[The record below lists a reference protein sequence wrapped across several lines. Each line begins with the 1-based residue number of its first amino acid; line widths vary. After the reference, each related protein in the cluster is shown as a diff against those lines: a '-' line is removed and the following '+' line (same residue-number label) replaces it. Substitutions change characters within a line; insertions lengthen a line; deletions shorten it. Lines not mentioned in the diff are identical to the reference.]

1 MSLGFVASH
10 GGDALE
16 FCAKVGFPV
25 DSVLDFSLNVNP
37 YGPPDS
43 VVASILSCIKLIKF
57 YPERFYL
64 KLREAISE
72 YVGVS
77 PEEVVV
83 GCGVTEL
90 IHSILV
96 RFVKNGPV
104 IIPLPTFTE
113 YEAAAKG
120 VGFNVEFVDPVG
132 LDVDLEKTA
141 SLLKGASG
149 GCLILCNP
157 NNPTGWL
164 LDYRFLSQLF
174 ALAERRGVTVLLDEA
189 YIDLSEGGRSLAQD
203 AVRYENVF
211 VLRSLT
217 KPFGFPGLRVGYA
230 VCSRRSA
237 REFEATAISWR
248 VGVLE
253 EAAAIAALRD
263 TLFLEDSKAKIFSE
277 KRRLVEGINSIS
289 GLRAIRSDTNFLMV
303 DLSRSH
309 FSPKN
314 LRWRLLSYGVVVREL
329 SSVRGINGPY
339 IRVCVRKP
347 DENKFLLEALRNI
360 IYSMEK
366 VYPNNP
372 SCDKR
377 GCHTSSSI
385 DCRLCF
391 CPFYPCL
398 DTATGGSF
406 VKREGGG
413 LVWNCSRCE
422 WVHRSEVADLVLEQL
437 SGVDLRSSD
446 PEDLLSA
453 RKRVLGVLPP

>member
-1 MSLGFVASH
+1 LTVGFVASH

-37 YGPPDS
+37 YGPPDN
-43 VVASILSCIKLIKF
+43 VITSIFSSIKLIKF
-57 YPERFYL
+57 YPERSYSR
-64 KLREAISE
+64 LREAISE

-120 VGFNVEFVDPVG
+120 VGLNIKFVDPVG
-132 LDVDLEKTA
+132 LAVNLEETA
-141 SLLKGASG
+141 SLLKHTFG
-149 GCLILCNP
+149 GCLIICNP

-164 LDYRFLSQLF
+164 LDYDSLSDLL
-174 ALAERRGVTVLLDEA
+174 ALAERHKFTVILDEA
-189 YIDLSEGGRSLAQD
+189 YIDLSEGGRSLAQV
-203 AVRYENVF
+203 AVGYDNVF

-230 VCSRRSA
+230 VCNHRTA
-237 REFEATAISWR
+237 KKFESTAISWR
-248 VGVLE
+248 VGMLE
-253 EAAAIAALRD
+253 EAAAIAALKD
-263 TLFLEDSKAKIFSE
+263 TRFLEDTKAKIFLE
-277 KRRLVEGINSIS
+277 KRKLIEAINSIS
-289 GLRAIRSDTNFLMV
+289 VLRALRSDTNFFMV
-303 DLSRSH
+303 DLSSSH

-314 LRWRLLSYGVVVREL
+314 LKWRLLSYGVVVREL

-339 IRVCVRKP
+339 IRLSVRKP
-347 DENKFLLEALRNI
+347 DENNLLLEALRNI
-360 IYSMEK
+360 VYSMEK
-366 VYPNNP
+366 VYPNHP
-372 SCDKR
+372 FCEKR
-377 GCHTSSSI
+377 ECHTSSSI

-398 DTATGGSF
+398 DTTTGGSF
-406 VKREGGG
+406 VKKGRW
-413 LVWNCSRCE
+413 LVWDCSGCE
-422 WVHRSEVADLVLEQL
+422 WVHRSEVADLVLQQL
-437 SGVDLRSSD
+437 AGIDVKSSD
-446 PEDLLSA
+446 PEDLLSV
-453 RKRVLGVLPP
+453 RKKVLEVLPP

>member
-1 MSLGFVASH
+1 MELGFVASH

-16 FCAKVGFPV
+16 FCVKLGFPA
-25 DSVLDFSLNVNP
+25 DSILDFSLNVNP
-37 YGPPDS
+37 YGPPAN
-43 VVASILSCIKLIKF
+43 VINSILSCVGLIRF
-57 YPERFYL
+57 YPERSYS

-77 PEEVVV
+77 PEEVIV

-90 IHSILV
+90 IHSILA

-120 VGFNVEFVDPVG
+120 VGLSIEFVEPAG

-141 SLLKGASG
+141 SLLKRASG

-164 LDYRFLSQLF
+164 LDHRFLSDLI
-174 ALAERRGVTVLLDEA
+174 ASAERKGVTVLLDEA
-189 YIDLSEGGRSLAQD
+189 YIELSEGGRSLAQE
-203 AVRYENVF
+203 AVRYKNVF

-230 VCSRRSA
+230 VCSRSA
-237 REFEATAISWR
+237 AERFEATAISWR

-253 EAAAIAALRD
+253 EAAAIAALKDRR
-263 TLFLEDSKAKIFSE
+263 FLEDSKSKIFSE
-277 KRRLVEGINSIS
+277 KRRLVEEINSIG

-303 DLSRSH
+303 DLSRSR

-314 LRWRLLSYGVVVREL
+314 LRWRLLSYGIVIREL
-329 SSVRGINGPY
+329 TSVRGVSGPY
-339 IRVCVRKP
+339 IRLCVRKP
-347 DENKFLLEALRNI
+347 DENKILLEALRNI
-360 IYSMEK
+360 VYSMEK
-366 VYPNNP
+366 VYPNHP
-372 SCDKR
+372 HCDKR
-377 GCHTSSSI
+377 ECHTSPSI

-398 DTATGGSF
+398 DTATGGFF

-422 WVHRSEVADLVLEQL
+422 WVHRSEVADLVLERL
-437 SGVDLRSSD
+437 AGMDVRSSD
-446 PEDLLSA
+446 PEDLLSV
-453 RKRVLGVLPP
+453 RKMVLGVLPP

>member
-1 MSLGFVASH
+1 
-10 GGDALE
+10 
-16 FCAKVGFPV
+16 
-25 DSVLDFSLNVNP
+25 
-37 YGPPDS
+37 
-43 VVASILSCIKLIKF
+43 LIKF
-57 YPERFYL
+57 YPERTYSEL
-64 KLREAISE
+64 KEAISG

-77 PEEVVV
+77 PKEVVV

-120 VGFNVEFVDPVG
+120 IGLKIEFVDPVG

-141 SLLKGASG
+141 SLLKRTSG

-164 LDYRFLSQLF
+164 LDYNFLSDLL
-174 ALAERRGVTVLLDEA
+174 ALAERNGVTVLLDEA

-203 AVRYENVF
+203 AVQYDNVF

-230 VCSRRSA
+230 LCSRRTA
-237 REFEATAISWR
+237 KEFESTAISWR

-253 EAAAIAALRD
+253 EAAAIAALKD
-263 TLFLEDSKAKIFSE
+263 TRFLEDSKAKIFSE

-289 GLRAIRSDTNFLMV
+289 GLRAVRSDTNFLMV

-314 LRWRLLSYGVVVREL
+314 LKWRLLSYGVVVREL

-339 IRVCVRKP
+339 IRLCVRKP
-347 DENKFLLEALRNI
+347 DENRLLLEALRNI

-366 VYPNNP
+366 VYPNHP
-372 SCDKR
+372 FCEKR
-377 GCHTSSSI
+377 ECHASSSI

-398 DTATGGSF
+398 DTTTEGSF

-437 SGVDLRSSD
+437 AGIDVRSSD
-446 PEDLLSA
+446 PEDLLSV
-453 RKRVLGVLPP
+453 RKRVLEVLPP

>member
-1 MSLGFVASH
+1 M
-10 GGDALE
+10 
-16 FCAKVGFPV
+16 
-25 DSVLDFSLNVNP
+25 
-37 YGPPDS
+37 
-43 VVASILSCIKLIKF
+43 IKF
-57 YPERFYL
+57 YPERTYSEL
-64 KLREAISE
+64 KEAISG

-77 PEEVVV
+77 PKEVVV

-120 VGFNVEFVDPVG
+120 IGLKIEFVDPVG

-141 SLLKGASG
+141 SLLKRTSG

-164 LDYRFLSQLF
+164 LDYNFLSDLL
-174 ALAERRGVTVLLDEA
+174 ALAERNGVTVLLDEA

-203 AVRYENVF
+203 AVQYDNVF

-230 VCSRRSA
+230 LCSRRTA
-237 REFEATAISWR
+237 KEFESTAISWR

-253 EAAAIAALRD
+253 EAAAIAALKD
-263 TLFLEDSKAKIFSE
+263 TRFLEDSKAKIFSE

-289 GLRAIRSDTNFLMV
+289 GLRAVRSDTNFLMV

-314 LRWRLLSYGVVVREL
+314 LKWRLLSYGVVVREL

-339 IRVCVRKP
+339 IRLCVRKP
-347 DENKFLLEALRNI
+347 DENRLLLEALRNI

-366 VYPNNP
+366 VYPNHP
-372 SCDKR
+372 FCEKR
-377 GCHTSSSI
+377 ECHASSSI

-398 DTATGGSF
+398 DTTTEGSF

-437 SGVDLRSSD
+437 AGIDVRSSD
-446 PEDLLSA
+446 PEDLLSV
-453 RKRVLGVLPP
+453 RKRVLEVLPP